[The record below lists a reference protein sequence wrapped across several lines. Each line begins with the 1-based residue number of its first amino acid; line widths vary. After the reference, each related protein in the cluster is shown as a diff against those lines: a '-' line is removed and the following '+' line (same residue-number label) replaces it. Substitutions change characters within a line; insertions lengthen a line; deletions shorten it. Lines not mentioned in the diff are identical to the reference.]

1 MVLWDQ
7 KHEPSFRK
15 YLGNSNLAGKLL
27 KSEEVSKNRRYTL
40 AHGFQKGSGGADAPQ

>member
-15 YLGNSNLAGKLL
+15 YLENSDLVVLLETAGF
-27 KSEEVSKNRRYTL
+27 SVTR
-40 AHGFQKGSGGADAPQ
+40 A